1 MNKETTIT
9 LYKITFATF
18 HNAQRGNLLRSAIRA
33 SWLNIIQ
40 KDGHYQ
46 FPKQTKGLEALF
58 VFVPY
63 NKRVRISPNKFYWV
77 TVQPM
82 DISTRGMNIDFIFSE
97 DNTPQAFME
106 KITAIFAENRVDED
120 VIFATPNKET
130 FLAILRQLP
139 IFIEENFNDKTQ
151 VVQEAKECY
160 YNKFINRIIE
170 NI

>member
-1 MNKETTIT
+1 MNKETTIP

-18 HNAQRGNLLRSAIRA
+18 HNAQRGKLLRSAIRT

-46 FPKQTKGLEALF
+46 FPKRTKGLEALF

-63 NKRVRISPNKFYWV
+63 IKRVRIHPNKFYWV

-97 DNTPQAFME
+97 ENTPQAFME
-106 KITAIFAENRVDED
+106 KIAAIFAENRVDED
-120 VIFATPNKET
+120 VIFATPNKGT
-130 FLAILRQLP
+130 FLALLRQLP

>member
-1 MNKETTIT
+1 
-9 LYKITFATF
+9 
-18 HNAQRGNLLRSAIRA
+18 
-33 SWLNIIQ
+33 
-40 KDGHYQ
+40 
-46 FPKQTKGLEALF
+46 
-58 VFVPY
+58 
-63 NKRVRISPNKFYWV
+63 
-77 TVQPM
+77 M

>member
-1 MNKETTIT
+1 MNKETTIP

-18 HNAQRGNLLRSAIRA
+18 HNAQRGNLLRSAIRT
-33 SWLNIIQ
+33 SWLDIIQ
-40 KDGHYQ
+40 KDGYYQ
-46 FPKQTKGLEALF
+46 FPKRTKGLEALF

-63 NKRVRISPNKFYWV
+63 IKRLRIAPNKFYWV

-82 DISTRGMNIDFIFSE
+82 NISTRGMNLDFIFSE
-97 DNTPQAFME
+97 ENTPQAFME

-120 VIFATPNKET
+120 VIFATPNKKA
-130 FLAILRQLP
+130 FLATLRQLP